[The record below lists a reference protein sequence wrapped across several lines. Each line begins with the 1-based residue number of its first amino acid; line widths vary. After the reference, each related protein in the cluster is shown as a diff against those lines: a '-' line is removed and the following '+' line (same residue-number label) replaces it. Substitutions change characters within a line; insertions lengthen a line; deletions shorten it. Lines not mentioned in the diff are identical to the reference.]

1 MFIVQE
7 LSTYD
12 QTKGMIAYL
21 NGKIVHKSPTHLIM
35 DVSGIGYMVKIS
47 LNTYAK
53 VQALDQTLL
62 HISLIVK
69 SENQSVSGFDMYGF
83 ADELEKD
90 IFEKM
95 ISVSGVGAATARM
108 MLSTFRPEEVQH
120 AILTENEAMI
130 QSVKGIGPKSAKRII
145 LELKDKIGKVSGD
158 VIISARAHNTSRD
171 EALNALVALGFVK
184 SAVEKVLT
192 KITSGDPTLTV
203 EAMIKESLKQ
213 L

>member
-1 MFIVQE
+1 
-7 LSTYD
+7 
-12 QTKGMIAYL
+12 MIAYL

-35 DVSGIGYMVKIS
+35 DVGGIGYMVKIS
-47 LNTYAK
+47 LNTYAR
-53 VQALDQTLL
+53 VQTLDQTLL

-192 KITSGDPTLTV
+192 KIISGDPGLPI
-203 EAMIKESLKQ
+203 EALIKESLKQ

>member
-1 MFIVQE
+1 
-7 LSTYD
+7 
-12 QTKGMIAYL
+12 MIAYL
-21 NGKIVHKSPTHLIM
+21 NGKIVYKSPTHLIM
-35 DVSGIGYMVKIS
+35 DVGGIGYMVKIS
-47 LNTYAK
+47 LNTYAQ
-53 VQALDQTLL
+53 VQNLDQTLL

-83 ADELEKD
+83 AEELEKD

-192 KITSGDPTLTV
+192 KISAVDPGLTI
-203 EAMIKESLKQ
+203 EALIKESLKQ

>member
-1 MFIVQE
+1 
-7 LSTYD
+7 
-12 QTKGMIAYL
+12 MIAYL
-21 NGKIVHKSPTHLIM
+21 NGKIVYKSPTHLIM
-35 DVSGIGYMVKIS
+35 DVGGIGYMVKIS
-47 LNTYAK
+47 LNTYAQ
-53 VQALDQTLL
+53 VQNLDQTLL

-83 ADELEKD
+83 AEELEKD

-192 KITSGDPTLTV
+192 KITAVDPGLTI
-203 EAMIKESLKQ
+203 EALIKESLKQ

>member
-1 MFIVQE
+1 
-7 LSTYD
+7 
-12 QTKGMIAYL
+12 MIAYL
-21 NGKIVHKSPTHLIM
+21 NGKIVYKSPTHLIM
-35 DVSGIGYMVKIS
+35 DVGGIGYMVKIS
-47 LNTYAK
+47 LNTYAQ
-53 VQALDQTLL
+53 VQNLDQTLL

-69 SENQSVSGFDMYGF
+69 RENQSVSGFDMYGF
-83 ADELEKD
+83 AEELEKD

-192 KITSGDPTLTV
+192 KISAVDPGLTI
-203 EAMIKESLKQ
+203 EALIKESLKQ

>member
-1 MFIVQE
+1 
-7 LSTYD
+7 
-12 QTKGMIAYL
+12 MIAYL
-21 NGKIVHKSPTHLIM
+21 NGKIVHKSPTHLIIDM
-35 DVSGIGYMVKIS
+35 GGFGYMVKIS

-53 VQALDQTLL
+53 VQHLDRCLL
-62 HISLIVK
+62 HTTLIVK

-108 MLSTFRPEEVQH
+108 MLSAFKPEEIQQ

-158 VIISARAHNTSRD
+158 VTISTPANNTSRD
-171 EALNALVALGFVK
+171 EALNALVALGFTRA
-184 SAVEKVLT
+184 AVEKI
-192 KITSGDPTLTV
+192 ITRIISGNPMLSV
-203 EAMIKESLKQ
+203 ESLIKESLKQ

>member
-1 MFIVQE
+1 
-7 LSTYD
+7 
-12 QTKGMIAYL
+12 MIAYL
-21 NGKIVHKSPTHLIM
+21 NGKIVYKSPTHIIM
-35 DVSGIGYMVKIS
+35 DMGGFGYLVKIS

-53 VQALDQTLL
+53 IQHLEQCLL
-62 HISLIVK
+62 HTSLIVK
-69 SENQSVSGFDMYGF
+69 SENQSVSGFDLYGF

-108 MLSTFRPEEVQH
+108 MLSSFKPEEVQH

-158 VIISARAHNTSRD
+158 VIISAPAHNTSRD
-171 EALNALVALGFVK
+171 EALNALIALGFTKV
-184 SAVEKVLT
+184 AVEKTVT
-192 KITSGDPTLTV
+192 KILSSNPSITV
-203 EAMIKESLKQ
+203 EGLIKESLKQ

>member
-1 MFIVQE
+1 
-7 LSTYD
+7 
-12 QTKGMIAYL
+12 MITYL
-21 NGKIVHKSPTHLIM
+21 NGKIVHKSPTHVIM
-35 DVSGIGYMVKIS
+35 DIGGFGYMVKIS

-53 VQALDQTLL
+53 VQHLDHCLL
-62 HISLIVK
+62 HTSLIVK
-69 SENQSVSGFDMYGF
+69 NENQSVSGFDLYGF

-108 MLSTFRPEEVQH
+108 MLSTFKPEEVQH

-158 VIISARAHNTSRD
+158 VTISTPANNTSRD
-171 EALNALVALGFVK
+171 EALNALVALGFAK
-184 SAVEKVLT
+184 SAVEKVIS
-192 KITSGDPTLTV
+192 KISSGNPMYSVETL
-203 EAMIKESLKQ
+203 IKESLKQ

>member
-1 MFIVQE
+1 
-7 LSTYD
+7 
-12 QTKGMIAYL
+12 MIAYL

-35 DVSGIGYMVKIS
+35 DMGGIGYMVKIS

-53 VQALDQTLL
+53 VQGLDQTLL

-69 SENQSVSGFDMYGF
+69 IENQSVSGFDMYGF

-108 MLSTFRPEEVQH
+108 MLSTFRPEEIQH

-192 KITSGDPTLTV
+192 KITAGDPTLSV
-203 EAMIKESLKQ
+203 ESLIKESLKQ

>member
-1 MFIVQE
+1 
-7 LSTYD
+7 
-12 QTKGMIAYL
+12 MIAYL

-35 DVSGIGYMVKIS
+35 DMGGFGYMVKIS
-47 LNTYAK
+47 LNTYSK
-53 VQALDQTLL
+53 VQHLDQCLL
-62 HISLIVK
+62 HTSLIVK
-69 SENQSVSGFDMYGF
+69 TENQSVAGFDLYGF

-95 ISVSGVGAATARM
+95 ISVSGVGASTARM
-108 MLSTFRPEEVQH
+108 MLSTFKPEEVQH

-158 VIISARAHNTSRD
+158 VTISTPAHNTSRD

-184 SAVEKVLT
+184 SAVEKVVT
-192 KITSGDPTLTV
+192 KILAGNPGLSIEGL
-203 EAMIKESLKQ
+203 IKESLKQ